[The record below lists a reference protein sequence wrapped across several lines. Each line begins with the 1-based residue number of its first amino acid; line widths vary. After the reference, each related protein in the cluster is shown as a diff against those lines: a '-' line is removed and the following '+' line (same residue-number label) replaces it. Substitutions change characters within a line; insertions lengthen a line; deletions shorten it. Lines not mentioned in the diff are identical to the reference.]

1 MDPGNPRPG
10 GERPSQGSPQHV
22 QEPGVRVRRLVPALP
37 VTLDL
42 AEGGQEPEKGSYG
55 GVGSWQ
61 EALGRNVH

>member
-1 MDPGNPRPG
+1 M
-10 GERPSQGSPQHV
+10 